1 MRRRRT
7 FAAAVLLAGV
17 AGLAAGCGPDAICR
31 SGEYP
36 VIQVGG
42 TGRACVANGDQP
54 PSGFARFPSGQE
66 PEHVDDKWDT
76 YWRTHTVN
84 AQGQA
89 VSLDAG
95 ST

>member
-1 MRRRRT
+1 MTRRT
-7 FAAAVLLAGV
+7 VAALVVLALTAL
-17 AGLAAGCGPDAICR
+17 LAAGCGPDAICS

-42 TGRACVANGDQP
+42 TGRACVAGDQQP

-66 PEHVDDKWDT
+66 PKHVDDKWDA

-84 AQGQA
+84 TTGQA
-89 VSLDAG
+89 VPLN
-95 ST
+95 